1 MIDFSLSPDLIALQK
16 KVEGFVREEI
26 IPFERDP
33 RQTEHGPTEAL
44 RQDLVARARMHGL
57 VSPHASREL
66 GGLGLDHRSKAVVF
80 EAAGYSTLGPLAMNI
95 HAPDEGN
102 IHLLELIANPAQ
114 KERYLEPLVRAETR
128 SIFCMTEPDGGAG
141 SDPSLL
147 KTVAQPD
154 GDGWVVNGRKWL
166 ITGAGG
172 NGAGLLLVMAK
183 TLDARGKDLG
193 ASLFVAPTDHPGYKF
208 TRQLDTIDSNAPGGH
223 AVVDFTDMRLRQENV
238 LGEIGKGFRYAQMR
252 LGPARLTHCMRWL
265 GAARRCH
272 DIAVQAAKGRHAF
285 GKTLIEHEGVG
296 FQLADNEIDL
306 HLSRLAIWQAAWLL
320 DTGAQ
325 ARTETSMAKVFC
337 SEACSRVV
345 DRSLQ
350 TMGGLGVTMDTVVGR
365 IYRDIRP
372 FRIYDG
378 PSEVHRFAIAR
389 RLAGK
394 DREPQASP

>member
-1 MIDFSLSPDLIALQK
+1 MIDFSLSPELIALQK
-16 KVEGFVREEI
+16 KVEDFVREEV
-26 IPFERDP
+26 IPFERDA
-33 RQTEHGPTEAL
+33 RQTEHGPTEEL
-44 RQDLVARARMHGL
+44 RLELVARARKHGL

-102 IHLLELIANPAQ
+102 IHLLELIASGAQ
-114 KERYLEPLVRAETR
+114 KERYLEPLVRADTR

-172 NGAGLLLVMAK
+172 NGAGFLLVMAK
-183 TLDARGKDLG
+183 TLDERGKDLG
-193 ASLFVAPTDHPGYKF
+193 ASLFIAPTDHPGYRF

-223 AVVDFTDMRLRQENV
+223 AVV
-238 LGEIGKGFRYAQMR
+238 
-252 LGPARLTHCMRWL
+252 
-265 GAARRCH
+265 
-272 DIAVQAAKGRHAF
+272 VQAAKGRHAF

-296 FQLADNEIDL
+296 FRLADNEIEL
-306 HLSRLAIWQAAWLL
+306 HLSRLAIWHAAWLL
-320 DTGAQ
+320 DSGAQ

-337 SEACSRVV
+337 SEACSRIV

-394 DREPQASP
+394 DREPRASP